1 MSGIGPNHKS
11 RLSRRS
17 FLKNS
22 AAVASAA
29 AFQRIACFGAATSVA
44 GDESAAYPF
53 SIDQDR
59 LHGAPDF
66 SWLNHPLTGAD
77 RLQVQKGHFYRIGDQ
92 GVLLNG
98 GEHRNIHLY
107 GVTLFFGKTVSDA
120 SLAPKI
126 AKRLR
131 RLGVNLARI
140 PSGYFVDKEK
150 PFPTLDD
157 AGVARFRQWVD
168 ALKAEGIYLDLILHN
183 TGYTFKPTRDGLP
196 ALSTSPEE
204 IPLASKIFIFYPRLV
219 ELQVEYA
226 RKLLTAI
233 ALKNDPGLA
242 LVEIF
247 NEGSLLRAWQT
258 GDVDRYLAGEYEAEF
273 ARQWNQYLKSRY
285 GETAALRAAW
295 NPGAAELNG
304 LAAGESLE
312 AANVSLVRAKD
323 NLTTSEPRLNDF
335 LEFLLSRDKAYW
347 DMHRQAV
354 HETLDPLVPVSATQ
368 MWYGGLLNLD
378 AQHDM
383 DYFDLHFYEDH
394 PSFPG
399 RDWDLSNWRI
409 RDSSAIGG
417 GLKYCLDCA
426 ATRVA
431 GAPFTISEYN
441 QPWPNSYNA
450 EIDPTMAVFGAFQ
463 DWDSLVHFCYSA
475 ANQEEPQPIPR
486 GMSLSGNWE
495 QFANLGQSALAFR
508 SGAIQAGKQPLEI
521 AETKDT
527 RLKMARM
534 KKSHP
539 MAGWLHQNT
548 GYDETIA
555 LIHPVGLVRAEDRPA
570 APPLPPAGSSPYT
583 SDTGEMTY
591 HMKKLFLAHA
601 PQAAGVFGFLGVGN
615 KVSAGAIDLE
625 LAPGARG
632 FVTLFLT
639 ALDHKPLHESRHM
652 LLSLPGYTYGTQPGS
667 DPPRPQK
674 MVHYDSQDDWWTLE
688 KAPHP
693 PGKPPGIGTDA
704 VPPAWLERVESFLT
718 LRTAIRKLKVF
729 PLDGAGERLT
739 ALGGN
744 DVQKI
749 KGGLKIHLHADGQP
763 KSPWFEFAAS

>member
-1 MSGIGPNHKS
+1 RPT
-11 RLSRRS
+11 RRG
-17 FLKNS
+17 FLKAS
-22 AAVASAA
+22 AAAVASAA

-66 SWLNHPLTGAD
+66 SWLNRPLTGAD
-77 RLQVQKGHFYRIGDQ
+77 RLQVQKGYFYRIGDQ
-92 GVLLNG
+92 GVSLNG

-219 ELQVEYA
+219 DLQVEYA
-226 RKLLTAI
+226 RKLLSAI

-258 GDVDRYLAGEYEAEF
+258 GDVDRYLAGGYEAEF

-323 NLTTSEPRLNDF
+323 NLATSEPRLNDF

-378 AQHDM
+378 GQRDM

-409 RDSSAIGG
+409 RDSSAVGG

-441 QPWPNSYNA
+441 QPW
-450 EIDPTMAVFGAFQ
+450 Q
-463 DWDSLVHFCYSA
+463 DS
-475 ANQEEPQPIPR
+475 
-486 GMSLSGNWE
+486 
-495 QFANLGQSALAFR
+495 
-508 SGAIQAGKQPLEI
+508 
-521 AETKDT
+521 
-527 RLKMARM
+527 
-534 KKSHP
+534 
-539 MAGWLHQNT
+539 
-548 GYDETIA
+548 
-555 LIHPVGLVRAEDRPA
+555 
-570 APPLPPAGSSPYT
+570 
-583 SDTGEMTY
+583 
-591 HMKKLFLAHA
+591 
-601 PQAAGVFGFLGVGN
+601 
-615 KVSAGAIDLE
+615 
-625 LAPGARG
+625 
-632 FVTLFLT
+632 
-639 ALDHKPLHESRHM
+639 
-652 LLSLPGYTYGTQPGS
+652 
-667 DPPRPQK
+667 
-674 MVHYDSQDDWWTLE
+674 
-688 KAPHP
+688 
-693 PGKPPGIGTDA
+693 
-704 VPPAWLERVESFLT
+704 
-718 LRTAIRKLKVF
+718 
-729 PLDGAGERLT
+729 
-739 ALGGN
+739 
-744 DVQKI
+744 
-749 KGGLKIHLHADGQP
+749 
-763 KSPWFEFAAS
+763 

>member
-1 MSGIGPNHKS
+1 VTG
-11 RLSRRS
+11 
-17 FLKNS
+17 
-22 AAVASAA
+22 AA
-29 AFQRIACFGAATSVA
+29 AFEHIFCFGAPPAPA
-44 GDESAAYPF
+44 GEEPAAYPF
-53 SIDQDR
+53 NIDQNN

-66 SWLNHPLTGAD
+66 SWMNHPLTAAD
-77 RLQVQKGHFYRIGDQ
+77 RLHVQNGHFCRIGDNAAA
-92 GVLLNG
+92 GTGTDARVELF
-98 GEHRNIHLY
+98 
-107 GVTLFFGKTVSDA
+107 GVTLFFGKTVSDV

-126 AKRLR
+126 GKRLR
-131 RLGVNLARI
+131 RLGVNLVRI

-157 AGVARFRQWVD
+157 AAVARFRVWLD
-168 ALKAEGIYLDLILHN
+168 ALKTEGIYLDLILHN
-183 TGYTFKPTRDGLP
+183 TGYTFKPTRDGVPPL
-196 ALSTSPEE
+196 ATNPEE
-204 IPLASKIFIFYPRLV
+204 IPFASKIFIFYPGLV

-226 RKLLTAI
+226 RELLAAI
-233 ALKNDPGLA
+233 GLKSDAGLA

-247 NEGSLLRAWQT
+247 NEGSLVRAWQT
-258 GDVDRYLAGEYEAEF
+258 GDVDRYLAGAYEAELV
-273 ARQWNQYLKSRY
+273 RQWNQYLQDRY
-285 GETAALRAAW
+285 RETAALRAAW
-295 NPGAAELNG
+295 NSGAVELHG
-304 LAAGESLE
+304 LTAGESLE

-347 DMHRQAV
+347 DANRQAV

-378 AQHDM
+378 GQRDM

-394 PSFPG
+394 PNFPG

-409 RDSSAIGG
+409 RNSSAIGG

-431 GAPFTISEYN
+431 GAPFTLSEYN
-441 QPWPNSYNA
+441 QPWPNSYGA

-463 DWDSLVHFCYSA
+463 DWDSLMHFCYSA
-475 ANQEEPQPIPR
+475 ANEEEAQPIPR
-486 GMSLSGNWE
+486 GMNLSGNWA
-495 QFANLGQSALAFR
+495 QFSNLGQAAWAFR
-508 SGAIQAGKQPLEI
+508 SGAIQAGKQPWEI

-539 MAGWLHQNT
+539 MAGWLHENT

-555 LIHPVGLVRAEDRPA
+555 LVHPVGLVRAEDRPN
-570 APPLPPAGSSPYT
+570 APPLPPVGSSPYT

-591 HMKKLFLAHA
+591 YMNKLFLVHA
-601 PQAAGVFGFLGVGN
+601 PQAAGVFGFLGTGN
-615 KVSAGAIDLE
+615 KISTGAIDLE
-625 LAPGARG
+625 LAPSARG

-639 ALDHKPLHESRHM
+639 SLDHRPLPESHHM
-652 LLSLPGYTYGTQPGS
+652 LLSLPGYIYGTQPGS
-667 DPPRPQK
+667 HPPRPQK
-674 MVHYDSQDDWWTLE
+674 LVHYDSQDDWWTLE

-693 PGKPPGIGTDA
+693 PGKAPGIGTDA
-704 VPPAWLERVESFLT
+704 VPPAWLERVECFLT
-718 LRTAIRKLKVF
+718 LRTAIRKLDVF
-729 PLDGAGERLT
+729 PLGGSGERLSPL
-739 ALGGN
+739 AMG

-749 KGGLKIHLHADGQP
+749 KGGLKIHLHADGQA
-763 KSPWFEFAAS
+763 KSPWFEFAAA

>member
-1 MSGIGPNHKS
+1 MERQNHNPHF
-11 RLSRRS
+11 SRRR
-17 FLKNS
+17 FLKTS
-22 AAVASAA
+22 AAAVAGAA
-29 AFQRIACFGAATSVA
+29 AFDRVACFGAAGAVA
-44 GDESAAYPF
+44 GDESAAYTF
-53 SIDQDR
+53 GIDQDR

-66 SWLNHPLTGAD
+66 SGMNHPLTAAD
-77 RLQVQKGHFYRIGDQ
+77 RLHVQKGHFYCVGPDGAPNTADDERVQ
-92 GVLLNG
+92 LF
-98 GEHRNIHLY
+98 
-107 GVTLFFGKTVSDA
+107 GVTLFFGKTVTDA

-131 RLGVNLARI
+131 RLGVNLARV

-150 PFPTLDD
+150 PFPTLDNV
-157 AGVARFRQWVD
+157 AVARFRHWLE

-183 TGYTFKPTRDGLP
+183 TGYTFKPGRDGLP
-196 ALSTSPEE
+196 PLVTYPEE
-204 IPLASKIFIFYPRLV
+204 IPTASKIFLFYPRLV
-219 ELQVEYA
+219 ELQVEYS
-226 RKLLTAI
+226 RKLLA
-233 ALKNDPGLA
+233 AMRLKNDPGLA

-247 NEGSLLRAWQT
+247 NEGSLVRAWQT
-258 GDVDRYLAGEYEAEF
+258 GDVDRYLGGEYEAEY
-273 ARQWNQYLKSRY
+273 ARQWNEYLQNKY
-285 GETAALRAAW
+285 GETAALRTAW
-295 NPGAAELNG
+295 NAGAAELNG

-312 AANVSLVRAKD
+312 AANVSVVRAKD

-347 DMHRQAV
+347 DANRQAV
-354 HETLDPLVPVSATQ
+354 HETLDRLVPVSATQ

-378 AQHDM
+378 GQRNM

-399 RDWDLSNWRI
+399 RDWDQANWRI

-417 GLKYCLDCA
+417 GLKYCVDCA
-426 ATRVA
+426 ATRVT

-463 DWDSLVHFCYSA
+463 DWDALMHFCYSA
-475 ANQEEPQPIPR
+475 RDDEAPQPIPR
-486 GMSLSGNWE
+486 GMNLSGNWA
-495 QFANLGQSALAFR
+495 QFANLGQAAWAFR
-508 SGAIQAGKQPLEI
+508 SGVIQAGKRPLEI
-521 AETKDT
+521 VVTKDT
-527 RLKMARM
+527 RLQMARQ

-539 MAGWLHQNT
+539 MAGWLHQNA

-555 LIHPVGLVRAEDRPA
+555 LIHPMGLVRAEDRPA
-570 APPLPPAGSSPYT
+570 APPLPPAGSPPYT

-591 HMKKLFLAHA
+591 HMKKLFLVHA
-601 PQAAGVFGFLGVGN
+601 PQAAGVFGFLGVG
-615 KVSAGAIDLE
+615 KQVTAGVIDLE
-625 LAPGARG
+625 LAPSARG

-639 ALDHKPLHESRHM
+639 ALDHRPLYESRHM
-652 LLSLPGYTYGTQPGS
+652 LLSLPGYTYGTQPGGY
-667 DPPRPQK
+667 PPRPQK
-674 MVHYDSQDDWWTLE
+674 LVHYDSQDDWWTLE
-688 KAPHP
+688 KAPHA

-729 PLDGAGERLT
+729 PLDGAGERLPQ
-739 ALGGN
+739 LGKSE
-744 DVQKI
+744 VQKV